1 MLLQG
6 LATLGQVT
14 LVPDLGVTQC
24 EIKALITLLVDDVSG
39 HVCGTLTL
47 DLWAWCASPRISY
60 PWLSY
65 PSTRS
70 RCHTVCE
77 IKALITLL
85 VYDDVLL
92 K

>member
-1 MLLQG
+1 M
-6 LATLGQVT
+6 
-14 LVPDLGVTQC
+14 
-24 EIKALITLLVDDVSG
+24 
-39 HVCGTLTL
+39 CGTLTL

-60 PWLSY
+60 SWLSY

-77 IKALITLL
+77 INALITLL

-92 K
+92 KKKVPQGHLVKGQSQKSKEIKTFCTTGKGPQVEDKIK